1 MTDPTRIPGRYQ
13 VLGTLGEG
21 GMGVVYRVRDEA
33 TGAEVALK
41 VVPRTGG
48 RSGLSAEFAALARLE
63 HPNIVRV
70 FDLGRTSSGDDFFT
84 MELVRGR
91 DLRAL
96 APRPDAP
103 ELYPLLAGAAR
114 ALAFLHARGLVHADI
129 KPSNLLV
136 DEALLASAPE
146 RALKL
151 VDFGL
156 AAPLADPQAA
166 AARGTFPYAAP
177 EVYAGRLDARSDLY
191 ALGTVLYEVLA
202 GTLPY
207 RGDDVAAVIRAQRRA
222 PPADPR
228 THRPELP
235 AALAEL
241 VLTLLEPEPGA
252 RPQSADEVLVRLA
265 ELGGIPAPP
274 PSSSAPPDLGG
285 SLIGRDRDLAFLE
298 ELWGRAQAGRGQ
310 LVLLA
315 GEEGIGKSRLCA
327 ELKLRVQLGGGRTA
341 SGRARGGG
349 GAYGPLADLVQRLA
363 AEHTTGPGAALIEAR
378 RTALAPLLGGP
389 VAARLGATP
398 AVGVAAAVP
407 TPVRPSGS
415 ASVPVS
421 MPTPAAGVP
430 AAVRSPGSAAM
441 PASTAA
447 VPAPVRSP
455 GSSPVP
461 AAVRSP
467 GSSPVPAAVQRT
479 PSAGVPAA
487 VRGLT
492 PSAGVNALPPS
503 PPAPEPERD
512 RRFALAEALAS
523 LLIELSRLPREA
535 PLLIVLEDVGSVG
548 RGEAELLGY
557 LARAA
562 GAGRLLVVACV
573 RVDAAGGDPP
583 VLAALQGGVEG
594 GAGLEGVH
602 RLDLAPLDRA
612 SVRAL
617 LSALFRGAPA
627 LAERLAPDVQRVSG
641 GNPAHVMA
649 AVEGLLARG
658 AIVRRS
664 GAWQAAPLLEVL
676 PVEGATAAALARYR
690 HLAPAAQAL
699 LGDAAVLGEEVS
711 AAALAAAAGVTP
723 EVASTTLGGGVGA
736 RLFERSDAAT
746 WHDGDDEALVLRWQH
761 PDVRAAIA
769 ALVAPARRLELHRA
783 AFARLLGAQAAGL
796 PVAAEA
802 LAEHA
807 LAGAGDLAQV
817 TRHVF
822 AAADARRS
830 ALDLHGA
837 LAWLERLRPTLA
849 AGATR
854 PGDARTAA
862 ALADLDERA
871 GDLSAA
877 LGDTTIARTSYEA
890 AAAGVDAIAN
900 VSAADATPGNSGPIM
915 AATQAAG
922 RLARKLGEL
931 LRRGGDSDLAI
942 DRLQAALSAAR
953 RARRDGDEA
962 GLHLTLGRVR
972 MYRGEYAA
980 ALEHAT
986 AGMVLAR
993 AAGDHGL
1000 ASRLGRLRGVVEL
1013 FRGDARA
1020 ATPNIEAALDD
1031 AGRGGSERDV
1041 ADALGDLG
1049 HACFRLGDYPRAIE
1063 CFERALP
1070 IDERLG
1076 LVEQSAKILN
1086 NLGIACFFQGQ
1097 WARARESWERFRDLC
1112 ERVGEATELVNALN
1126 NLGQLYKDQGDFAL
1140 ALSTLDRG
1148 ARLAERVGHAHL
1160 SATILGNRGEVLAR
1174 QGDHE
1179 GARACYERCARLFA
1193 DLGAREDALENTRR
1207 LCELELAAGRA
1218 ELALDRALDAARDA
1232 KQQGAKLEEA
1242 ALHRVAAACL
1252 RMCGDLDSAAWF
1264 LDRGRELASE
1274 LGATYESAR
1283 IDLEAAELSI
1293 AKSEIQDAE
1302 AHATR
1307 AAQGFAALG
1316 ARWDLAR
1323 ARERRRWLT
1332 DPAGGAGGASPD
1344 ERGRAAL
1351 GGAGFEVVL
1360 DIARAAGRIE
1370 LDRLLEIVLEKILE
1384 ATRFDRGFILLLD
1397 ERGRPTERK
1406 RRVRAGE
1413 ADSFQPEEAQFSASV
1428 VKRVAETGEPL
1439 AVTDID
1445 ADVGLRAQRSVI
1457 ALGLRS
1463 VLCAPMRRH
1472 GRVIGIVYVDSRK
1485 LADVDDERQ
1494 SRVGLALLEALAA
1507 QAAIAVE
1514 NARLIAEEQRKTELM
1529 AVLAHEIRNPLSSI
1543 LGFSELNEEERASLP
1558 PDIIDM
1564 IERIH
1569 RDGERLRRLVDNV
1582 LEMAR
1587 VEAGKVE
1594 WSMAP
1599 VDLGKV
1605 ARDLAA
1611 SFAPQAEKREVRL
1624 VTEIA
1629 PVMAPALGS
1638 SDRIYQVLTNLLA
1651 NALKFTPAGGTITLR
1666 VREEAL
1672 AVVDEAGGPGAVAG
1686 DDLAAWVPLAP
1697 GAGDARMVLRV
1708 DVADTGPGI
1717 PAERRDR
1724 LFEKFAQGESGKRKA
1739 LGLGLGLFISR
1750 EIIRRHGGTIW
1761 VESELGQGSTFSF
1774 RLPRAAAPR

>member
-70 FDLGRTSSGDDFFT
+70 FDLGRTGSGDDFFT

-136 DEALLASAPE
+136 DESLLATAPE

-207 RGDDVAAVIRAQRRA
+207 RGDDVTAVIRAQRRA

-349 GAYGPLADLVQRLA
+349 GAYGPLADLVQRVA
-363 AEHTTGPGAALIEAR
+363 AEYTTGPGAALLEAR
-378 RTALAPLLGGP
+378 RTVLAPLLGGP
-389 VAARLGATP
+389 AGPRLGATP
-398 AVGVAAAVP
+398 AVGVAAALP
-407 TPVRPSGS
+407 TPVP
-415 ASVPVS
+415 VPV
-421 MPTPAAGVP
+421 PTPAAGVP
-430 AAVRSPGSAAM
+430 AAVRSPGS
-441 PASTAA
+441 
-447 VPAPVRSP
+447 SP
-455 GSSPVP
+455 I
-461 AAVRSP
+461 
-467 GSSPVPAAVQRT
+467 PAAVQRT

-492 PSAGVNALPPS
+492 PSAGVNALPPGT
-503 PPAPEPERD
+503 PAQEPERD

-690 HLAPAAQAL
+690 HLAKATQAL

-723 EVASTTLGGGVGA
+723 EVASTTLASADVAGA
-736 RLFERSDAAT
+736 RLFERSDAAA
-746 WHDGDDEALVLRWQH
+746 WHDGDDEALLLRWQH

-769 ALVAPARRLELHRA
+769 AQVAPARRLELHRA
-783 AFARLLGAQAAGL
+783 AFARLLVAQAAGL

-802 LAEHA
+802 MAEHA
-807 LAGAGDLAQV
+807 LAGGGELAQV

-822 AAADARRS
+822 AATDARRA

-837 LAWLERLRPTLA
+837 LAWLERLRPSLA
-849 AGATR
+849 AGASR

-877 LGDTTIARTSYEA
+877 LGDTAAARASYEA

-900 VSAADATPGNSGPIM
+900 VSAADAAPGNSGPIM

-942 DRLQAALSAAR
+942 DRLQSALSAAR

-993 AAGDHGL
+993 SAGDHGL

-1193 DLGAREDALENTRR
+1193 ELGAREDALENTRR

-1264 LDRGRELASE
+1264 LQRGRELAGE
-1274 LGATYESAR
+1274 LGAKYESAR

-1293 AKSEIQDAE
+1293 ARSEIQDAE

-1507 QAAIAVE
+1507 QSAIAVE

-1543 LGFSELNEEERASLP
+1543 LGFSELNDEERASLP

-1624 VTEIA
+1624 ITEIA

-1651 NALKFTPAGGTITLR
+1651 NALKFTPAGGTITVR